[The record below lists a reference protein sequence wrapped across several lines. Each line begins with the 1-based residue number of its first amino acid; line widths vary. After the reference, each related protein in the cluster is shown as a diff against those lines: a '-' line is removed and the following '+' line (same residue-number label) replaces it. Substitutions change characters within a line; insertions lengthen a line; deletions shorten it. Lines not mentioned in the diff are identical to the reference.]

1 MFIINRKEI
10 LVILPIKVFM
20 EKDLEKLIHEAL
32 KEDGYEKDLTSTA
45 IIDLKKEAVGNFI
58 VKTPGIIS
66 GVTIVEEVYRQINPR
81 VKVNILKDDGDY
93 VNKGD
98 VVVSIS
104 GKMIDILR
112 GERVALNFLQIMSGV
127 ATLTDKYAQELK
139 GTECVIVDSGKVIPL
154 LRKFENQA
162 VYHGNG
168 LNYIQNLNNQIII
181 KDYHILIA
189 GSISDAVEKVRIK
202 NGYDMFV
209 DVEVSTEEEF
219 LEALDTDCDIITLCN
234 MSDDLIERVCSFEH
248 NNKKIKISGNIPIG
262 KIRTFGLM
270 GIDYISI
277 DCLSHASKA
286 LDITFKF
293 LKKTFR

>member
-1 MFIINRKEI
+1 
-10 LVILPIKVFM
+10 M
-20 EKDLEKLIHEAL
+20 EKDLEKLIHDAL

-139 GTECVIVDSGKVIPL
+139 GTECVIVDSGKMIPL

-168 LNYIQNLNNQIII
+168 LNYIQNLNDQIII
-181 KDYHILIA
+181 KDYHIL
-189 GSISDAVEKVRIK
+189 
-202 NGYDMFV
+202 
-209 DVEVSTEEEF
+209 
-219 LEALDTDCDIITLCN
+219 
-234 MSDDLIERVCSFEH
+234 
-248 NNKKIKISGNIPIG
+248 
-262 KIRTFGLM
+262 
-270 GIDYISI
+270 
-277 DCLSHASKA
+277 
-286 LDITFKF
+286 
-293 LKKTFR
+293 